1 MILTHW
7 YWKPMVWSILASM
20 RHIVICRMVQ
30 GETGLSAAGEERPA
44 LSSLSRPGHRKCCV
58 IINLNPPRYLG
69 DLGDNHLCGLTVAS
83 DNTSQPHWTHDGNVL
98 TAQELSNSRISVV
111 TVSVG
116 KAQQLVLWPA
126 LSRHWATRS
135 PILRD
140 CTYSC
145 TYTGMYNCTYTRL
158 YIYVQSIHL
167 FVQYMWVQYLKI
179 SVFKNFYI
187 SKL

>member
-1 MILTHW
+1 
-7 YWKPMVWSILASM
+7 
-20 RHIVICRMVQ
+20 MVQ

-69 DLGDNHLCGLTVAS
+69 DLDDNHLCGLAVAS

-116 KAQQLVLWPA
+116 KAQQLVL
-126 LSRHWATRS
+126 
-135 PILRD
+135 
-140 CTYSC
+140 
-145 TYTGMYNCTYTRL
+145 
-158 YIYVQSIHL
+158 
-167 FVQYMWVQYLKI
+167 
-179 SVFKNFYI
+179 
-187 SKL
+187 

>member
-1 MILTHW
+1 
-7 YWKPMVWSILASM
+7 MVWSILASM

-98 TAQELSNSRISVV
+98 TAQELSNSRISEL

-140 CTYSC
+140 CTAVHTLDC
-145 TYTGMYNCTYTRL
+145 TTEHTLNYTSWCR
-158 YIYVQSIHL
+158 VHR
-167 FVQYMWVQYLKI
+167 FVFTATCMSMLYLKI
-179 SVFKNFYI
+179 SV
-187 SKL
+187 